1 MPTTTAP
8 SVNWQHLRRAL
19 TFIRPHRIIV
29 GFIFGL
35 TLIGTIASTLEPLL
49 LKRIFD
55 ALSGDKPMKTVL
67 FCGAILLAMGAL
79 KETGNAIASR
89 LTSKAR
95 TAIHY
100 SLLKRAVDRL
110 HRLPESH
117 HCREGVGA
125 LMTRME
131 RGIHGFINAITKISF
146 DILPAIAYIIIASL
160 LMLHIDWRLFLVVLI
175 FTPIPALIAARA
187 APEQTRREHTLLN
200 NWAGIYA
207 RFNEVLSSITMV
219 RSFAMEGQE
228 QRRFLSDVSGT
239 NDVVVQGASYDSRI
253 DAAKN
258 YVIHLARVAS
268 IIAGAMLVA
277 NGEATVGTI
286 IAFMGYVSGLFGPV
300 QTLTTIYST
309 VCKASANVSQVF
321 DILDADDP
329 VPDAPDACP
338 PPEFAGRV
346 CFQDVCFSYGNEEA
360 PIIESVS
367 LDIKA
372 GETVALV
379 GPSGSGKTTLMALLQ
394 RFHDPTHGKI
404 MIDGTDVRAYE
415 QRPMR
420 NQIGMVLQDA
430 LLFND
435 TIRDNIAYGRPDAPF
450 DEIVRVAQDAQ
461 AHDFITSLPDGYDTV
476 IGERGTRLSVGER
489 QRVSI
494 ARALLK
500 DPPILIFDEATSAL
514 DAESE
519 ALIQRAFARLC
530 HGRTTFLIAHRLST
544 VVDADRIIV
553 LRGGRVVESGNHNE
567 LLQNDDYY
575 ASLVRQQT
583 EGLTSLE
590 KHRHTPPPISSP
602 KNRLIPPTKPRAHP
616 AIPQHTSAP
625 PPPTP

>member
-1 MPTTTAP
+1 M
-8 SVNWQHLRRAL
+8 

-35 TLIGTIASTLEPLL
+35 TLVGTIASTLEPLI
-49 LKRIFD
+49 LKHVFD
-55 ALSGDKPMKTVL
+55 SLTGDKPMKTVL
-67 FCGAILLAMGAL
+67 ICATILLAMGAL
-79 KETGNAIASR
+79 KEAGGAITSR
-89 LTSKAR
+89 LTWKAR

-117 HCREGVGA
+117 HSREGVGA
-125 LMTRME
+125 VMTRME
-131 RGIHGFINAITKISF
+131 RGIQGFINAITKISF
-146 DILPAIAYIIIASL
+146 DILPAIAYLVIASA
-160 LMLHIDWRLFLVVLI
+160 LMLHIDWRLFIVVAI

-187 APEQTRREHTLLN
+187 APEQSRREHTLLN

-228 QRRFLSDVSGT
+228 QRKFLHDVRGT
-239 NDVVVQGASYDSRI
+239 NDVVIKGVSYDSRV
-253 DAAKN
+253 DASKN
-258 YVIHLARVAS
+258 YVIHLARVAC
-268 IIAGAMLVA
+268 ITVGALLVA

-321 DILDADDP
+321 DILDATDP
-329 VPDAPDACP
+329 VPDAPDACQ

-346 CFQDVCFSYGNEEA
+346 CFKDVSFAYEKEDT

-367 LDIKA
+367 LDINP

-379 GPSGSGKTTLMALLQ
+379 GPSGSGKTTLMSLLQ

-404 MIDGTDVRAYE
+404 LIDGTDVREYE

-450 DEIVRVAQDAQ
+450 EEIVQVARDAQ
-461 AHDFITSLPDGYDTV
+461 AHDFITSLPHGYDTI

-519 ALIQRAFARLC
+519 TLLQQAFARLC

-553 LRGGRVVESGNHNE
+553 LRHGRIVESGNHQQ

-583 EGLTSLE
+583 DGLTSLE
-590 KHRHTPPPISSP
+590 EHHKKSS
-602 KNRLIPPTKPRAHP
+602 
-616 AIPQHTSAP
+616 
-625 PPPTP
+625 